1 MELAYFTFTNGR
13 KHLRAKQEQFERLLA
28 EIDIPEFGEEERLG
42 YRGYGAGI
50 GHRTRR
56 IRIATSITCKR
67 DIWNAIGAHGWD
79 ISGDEGIARYRFLR
93 TALADMTTPHP
104 REAALAAAKRFA
116 TRPKK
121 WDVHRVLGGTFGTM
135 TAVMVVIDEH
145 FGVKAKEVAR
155 GHQAREFP
163 LEELVTRFPAF
174 KDLEGTCL
182 DPEFGG
188 GAGPQAKMLGRVDL
202 FTSGELATVCGLTL
216 LACHERFSERGTER
230 AVVLL
235 EYLDRAA
242 DDGAGGEALD
252 FLDRMRA
259 IVIDDRLKLS
269 HDQRYRLQSTYGSL
283 RNALVEWYDELP
295 AARRA
300 TFTRFIPPP
309 LPAEFTDASI
319 DNFEQL
325 TEERDQRRA
334 ITAQPITLK
343 RDEIL
348 SATELRFTQ
357 LDRLTDKVVSEMR
370 RVRSLLDAGKQVEF
384 PVPVSDKY
392 HVVRSGLGGH
402 GNGAQTIRLQID
414 TVARLHFE
422 CAVAEEA
429 AGLALGERLA
439 WNYLNA
445 ERRQLLRPRG
455 DGEERHPDG
464 QRWMPGF
471 ESDLKVLYVGTH
483 AVEPGGECEEPF
495 WIPLFRS
502 RFFDPGHDMVPDE
515 RETRKTLVA
524 LVGADPQAVPLPGLL
539 VDSSRAGKALTK
551 LYRKLG
557 SRQRVL
563 VSIEEFRH
571 ALAIGRVV
579 LRAELMRG
587 MRIGESSQG
596 RTDDGAWSW
605 RKFDGQVYMYIT
617 AIPKHGQGRYRRMVL
632 DPVTVSA
639 YERVRIIAVGRW
651 FKEAGDI
658 PVRPFHDADRK
669 DVPAGR
675 YFLGNAVKAC
685 SHMDLNFY
693 LRVLTLGIVS
703 STSHSYKSGFAGMLK
718 KANAR
723 EHVLNAACNHAAGS
737 PVSDRYARF
746 ASEHMVDAFI
756 EEQQR
761 ASEKRQLDWRL
772 LEAVGL

>member
-28 EIDIPEFGEEERLG
+28 EIDIPEFGEEERLA

-50 GHRTRR
+50 GHKTRR

-67 DIWNAIGAHGWD
+67 DIWNAIGAHGWN
-79 ISGDEGIARYRFLR
+79 IAGNEGITRYRFLR
-93 TALADMTTPHP
+93 TALADSTTPHP
-104 REAALAAAKRFA
+104 REAALAAAKRFD

-121 WDVHRVLGGTFGTM
+121 WDVYRLLGGTFDTM
-135 TAVMVVIDEH
+135 TAVMVVIDEY
-145 FGVKAKEVAR
+145 FGVKTREVAR
-155 GHQAREFP
+155 GHQAKELQ
-163 LEELVTRFPAF
+163 LEDLVARFPIL

-182 DPEFGG
+182 DAEFGG
-188 GAGPQAKMLGRVDL
+188 GAGPQPKMLGRVDL
-202 FTSGELATVCGLTL
+202 FASRELATVCGLTL
-216 LACHERFSERGTER
+216 LTCHERFSERGSER

-242 DDGAGGEALD
+242 TDGAGGGTFD
-252 FLDRMRA
+252 FLDPMRA
-259 IVIDDRLKLS
+259 VVIDDRLKLS
-269 HDQRYRLQSTYGSL
+269 HDQRYRLQSTYGVL
-283 RNALVEWYDELP
+283 RSALLEWYDELP
-295 AARRA
+295 ASRRG
-300 TFTRFIPPP
+300 TFTRYIPPP
-309 LPAEFTDASI
+309 LPAEFSDASME
-319 DNFEQL
+319 NFERL

-334 ITAQPITLK
+334 STAQPITLQ

-348 SATELRFTQ
+348 SATELRFKQ
-357 LDRLTDKVVSEMR
+357 LDRLTDKVVAEMK
-370 RVRSLLDAGKQVEF
+370 RVRALLDSGKQVEF

-392 HVVRSGLGGH
+392 HAVRSGLEGL

-422 CAVAEEA
+422 CASAEEA

-439 WNYLNA
+439 WHYLSA

-455 DGEERHPDG
+455 DGEEPHPDG
-464 QRWMPGF
+464 QKWKPGF

-495 WIPLFRS
+495 WVELFRS
-502 RFFDPGHDMVPDE
+502 RFFDPGTDMDPEE
-515 RETRKTLVA
+515 RERRKALVA

-539 VDSSRAGKALTK
+539 VDSSRTGKALTK
-551 LYRKLG
+551 LHRKLG
-557 SRQRVL
+557 SRDRVL
-563 VSIEEFRH
+563 ISIEEFRH
-571 ALAIGRVV
+571 AMAIGRVV

-596 RTDDGAWSW
+596 RTDDDAWSW
-605 RKFDGQVYMYIT
+605 RKFDGKFYMYMT
-617 AIPKHGQGRYRRMVL
+617 AIPKQGRGRYRRMVL

-639 YERVRIIAVGRW
+639 YERVRVIAVGRW
-651 FKEAGDI
+651 FGEAGDI
-658 PVRPFHDADRK
+658 PIRAFHDADRD

-675 YFLGNAVKAC
+675 YLLGNAVKAC
-685 SHMDLNFY
+685 GHMDLNFY

-718 KANAR
+718 SGNAR
-723 EHVLNAACNHAAGS
+723 DHVLNAACNHAAGS
-737 PVSDRYARF
+737 PVSDKYARF

-772 LEAVGL
+772 LEAAGL